1 MHIMGKLAVTAC
13 VLLATASL
21 FAAEHTHQWGQWVHD
36 DGEKTHSSQCLVC
49 GERKT
54 VACYT
59 VSATVGGVKKNV
71 CLFCGDSADGTFP
84 AVEATAKPVVSNAKV
99 QRGDLAVRGLK
110 NPFPE
115 DKSIRYAFTVG
126 YCNEGALAS
135 FKNRSAVT
143 FQLPAEI
150 PDSFEL
156 VRVSTSSGDDSTSA
170 SERWNVLDHTCKDGM
185 LSFETKF
192 SALYC
197 VIVR

>member
-1 MHIMGKLAVTAC
+1 MRMMGKLAMTAC
-13 VLLATASL
+13 VLLAAASL
-21 FAAEHTHQWGQWVHD
+21 FAAGHTHQWGPWVHD

-54 VACYT
+54 VGCYT

-99 QRGDLAVRGLK
+99 QRGELAVRGLE

-143 FQLPAEI
+143 FRLPAGI

-156 VRVSTSSGDDSTSA
+156 VRVSTSSGDDSTSP
-170 SERWNVLDHTCKDGM
+170 SERWNVMEHVVDGGE

-192 SALYC
+192 SALYLL
-197 VIVR
+197 IVR